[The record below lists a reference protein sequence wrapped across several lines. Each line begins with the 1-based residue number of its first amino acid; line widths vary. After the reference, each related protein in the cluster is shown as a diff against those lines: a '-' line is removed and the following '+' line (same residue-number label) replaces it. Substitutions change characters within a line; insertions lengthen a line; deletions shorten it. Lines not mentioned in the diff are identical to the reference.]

1 MEIDRESHNK
11 EVLKMMHAS
20 MEEGLPTVLR
30 MFENRRQR
38 LKSIVNDN
46 ISDKEKINKILTTV
60 AKFEDEKFEGSD
72 YFSVVGDIIINLKGL
87 GEGCFSL
94 LLGMNNMLAP
104 TFHKYYFMILDM
116 RTIAS
121 DKNDENK
128 IESIKKSLDETHF
141 HETYF

>member
-72 YFSVVGDIIINLKGL
+72 YFSVVESIKLEGL
-87 GEGCFSL
+87 GEECLGPW
-94 LLGMNNMLAP
+94 LGMYNMLAP
-104 TFHKYYFMILDM
+104 
-116 RTIAS
+116 
-121 DKNDENK
+121 
-128 IESIKKSLDETHF
+128 HF
-141 HETYF
+141 